1 MGGPPSLTTCRPC
14 RRSISIRTLPNSTA
28 HSIVCWIPGYK
39 LLGRAMMGFDGLAG
53 VVVFALEGRPVG
65 EARYGGRDP
74 DFYTDY
80 RLLAPTEDFDELNV
94 YVPAGEN
101 IVPTGG
107 ES

>member
-1 MGGPPSLTTCRPC
+1 
-14 RRSISIRTLPNSTA
+14 
-28 HSIVCWIPGYK
+28 
-39 LLGRAMMGFDGLAG
+39 MMGFDGLAG
-53 VVVFALEGRPVG
+53 VVFALEGRPVG